1 MFKAP
6 EPSSALRR
14 VVAWQT
20 AIAIGSAAA
29 LETLFALMARLGDL
43 KTEVIE
49 TIALALAAGMIYFIA
64 LYSLEHSRKTRP
76 AFWII
81 LLGALLFRLTLYSLT
96 PSLSTDIQRYRW
108 DGRVQNAGWNP
119 YALAPNDPRLA
130 YLRDS
135 GWAMMPGPEI
145 PSMYPPLSQLVFRLT
160 ARFLPGV
167 VAFKLPFVL
176 GDLLA
181 MAILARWLASRA
193 DGNYR
198 LAIYAWNPLV
208 IVEFAASGHNDSL
221 AIASMIAA
229 LAMIKQETIKKR
241 LAASAVILTAGSL
254 AKLFPITLLPLAL
267 RLSGWPQKLRG
278 WFGFGG
284 AALVTALCVWPY
296 RSALAQFPEIFV
308 RYQAIWQNYNPSLYG
323 LLLWFSGRPQIAAG
337 IGEGAVLGLAVW
349 AAARKIDPWRAAF
362 LIIGAILILAPNTYS
377 WYFTWIVP
385 LLCFFP
391 NPAWL
396 LVTILQFLSYKVL
409 IEYQI
414 NGIWH
419 FDPYFQWLT
428 YAPFYALLVGGVLA
442 HRRSGDASIAFA
454 VKTRAAASEAL
465 SPRPD
470 TPAP

>member
-1 MFKAP
+1 MFKASQL
-6 EPSSALRR
+6 SSALGR
-14 VVAWQT
+14 VIASQSAT
-20 AIAIGSAAA
+20 ALGGAIALEA
-29 LETLFALMARLGDL
+29 LFSLMARLGDL
-43 KTEVIE
+43 KVEVIE
-49 TIALALAAGMIYFIA
+49 TIALALAAGIIYFIA
-64 LYSLEHSRKTRP
+64 LWRLEHSAKSRT

-81 LLGALLFRLTLYSLT
+81 LAAALLFRLTLYSLT

-119 YALAPNDPRLA
+119 YSFAPNDPRLS

-135 GWAMMPGPEI
+135 GWAIMPGPEI
-145 PSMYPPLSQLVFRLT
+145 PSMYPPLSQLVFRMT

-167 VAFKLPFVL
+167 VAFKLPFLL
-176 GDLLA
+176 GDLLVL
-181 MAILARWLASRA
+181 AILAKWLQSYT

-221 AIASMIAA
+221 AIAALIAA
-229 LAMIKQETIKKR
+229 LAIIRKR
-241 LAASAVILTAGSL
+241 PAASAITLTAGSL

-267 RLSGWPQKLRG
+267 RLSGWPRKLRG
-278 WFGFGG
+278 WLALGG
-284 AALVTALCVWPY
+284 AAIVTAASIWPY
-296 RSALAQFPEIFV
+296 RSALAEFPQIFV

-323 LLLWFSGRPQIAAG
+323 VLLWFAGRPDIAAG
-337 IGEGAVLGLAVW
+337 IGEGVVLGLAIW
-349 AAARKIDPWRAAF
+349 AAARKIDPMRAAF
-362 LIIGAILILAPNTYS
+362 LIIGAILMLAPNTYS
-377 WYFTWIVP
+377 WYFTWIIP

-396 LVTILQFLSYKVL
+396 LLTILQFLSYKVL

-428 YAPFYALLVGGVLA
+428 YAPFYAMLIGSALIHGSGPQPEATLA
-442 HRRSGDASIAFA
+442 KLNAEQA
-454 VKTRAAASEAL
+454 TSETL
-465 SPRPD
+465 SAESD
-470 TPAP
+470 TPLA

>member
-1 MFKAP
+1 MFEAP
-6 EPSSALRR
+6 ELSSPLRR
-14 VVAWQT
+14 LAASQT
-20 AIAIGSAAA
+20 AKAIAGAAA
-29 LETLFALMARLGDL
+29 LEALFALMARHGDL

-49 TIALALAAGMIYFIA
+49 TIALALAAGIIYFIA
-64 LYSLEHSRKTRP
+64 LYGLEHCRKTRS
-76 AFWII
+76 ASWII
-81 LLGALLFRLTLYSLT
+81 LAGALLFRLTLYSLT

-119 YALAPNDPRLA
+119 YALAPSDPRLA

-135 GWAMMPGPEI
+135 GWAIMPGPEI
-145 PSMYPPLSQLVFRLT
+145 PSMYPPLSQLVFRLA

-167 VAFKLPFVL
+167 VGFKLPFVL
-176 GDLLA
+176 GDLLVLV
-181 MAILARWLASRA
+181 ILASWLASRA

-221 AIASMIAA
+221 ALAALMAA
-229 LAMIKQETIKKR
+229 LAMIKKR
-241 LAASAVILTAGSL
+241 PGASAVTLTAGSL

-267 RLSGWPQKLRG
+267 RLSEWPRKLRG
-278 WFGFGG
+278 WLGFGG
-284 AALVTALCVWPY
+284 AALVTAVCLWPY

-323 LLLWFSGRPQIAAG
+323 LLLWFSGRPEIAAG
-337 IGEGAVLGLAVW
+337 IGEGVVLGLAIW
-349 AAARKIDPWRAAF
+349 AAVRKIDPLRAAF
-362 LIIGAILILAPNTYS
+362 LIIGAILMLAPNTYS

-396 LVTILQFLSYKVL
+396 LLTILQFLSYKVL

-428 YAPFYALLVGGVLA
+428 YAPFYVLLVGRALVST
-442 HRRSGDASIAFA
+442 RRGKPQLLFA
-454 VKTRAAASEAL
+454 AV
-465 SPRPD
+465 
-470 TPAP
+470 TPANPHPKRFRQGWRPLSRE